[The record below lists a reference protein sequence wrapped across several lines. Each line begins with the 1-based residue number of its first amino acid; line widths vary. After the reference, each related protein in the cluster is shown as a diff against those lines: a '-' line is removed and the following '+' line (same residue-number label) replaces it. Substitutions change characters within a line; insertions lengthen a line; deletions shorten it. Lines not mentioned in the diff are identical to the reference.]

1 MAEVCLP
8 SWPEG
13 TAAVLCVAGPHAIA
27 ISTATRASDD
37 RLLFVL
43 GRRRDTLARLRKD
56 PRAALC
62 VLAEGLA
69 ITAYGTVAVVR
80 DELERVP
87 LAALELRV
95 ERVQDHLADGRTE
108 MLHAAGWRWRGERDA
123 EADRL
128 VKAELRVLAEGYR
141 G

>member
-1 MAEVCLP
+1 VAEVRLP

-27 ISTATRASDD
+27 ISTAVRAGDD
-37 RLLFVL
+37 RLLFAL
-43 GRRRDTLARLRKD
+43 GQRRKTLARLRAD

-80 DELERVP
+80 DELERMPVT
-87 LAALELRV
+87 ALELRV

-108 MLHAAGWRWRGERDA
+108 MLTAAGWRWRAERDA
-123 EADRL
+123 EGDGL
-128 VKAELRVLAEGYR
+128 VRAELRALAEG
-141 G
+141 